1 MQGFIGIGIGAIEGS
16 QHLKAA
22 LILHRHLFH
31 LSIFDPSILH
41 VKNYFRLLRYIG
53 PYKGKAITSVSF
65 NILTVIF
72 SLFSLTMIV
81 PFLNVLFTQDRNYH
95 FQEWTFSVK
104 VLLNNFNFYLS
115 DFVVRH
121 GQLEALSLISL
132 FVVIL
137 FLLKNLTRYMA
148 MYYLVPIRNGVV
160 RDIRRDVYAKILSLP
175 IGYFTD
181 ERKGDIMARVTNDV
195 QEVEWGIMN
204 SLEAAFREPLNI
216 IIFLITM
223 FTMSAELTLFVL
235 VLLPIAGIIIGRI
248 GKSLKRRS
256 TLAQEKVGQLLS
268 NLEESL
274 GGLRIIHAFTA
285 EEKSKQRF
293 GDINQQLYRL
303 QNKIG
308 RRRDLSSPLS
318 EFLGA
323 MVLTIVMYFGGRL
336 VLGPESNL
344 EPSEFIAFIAI
355 FSQLIPPVK
364 SLTTAWYNIQ
374 KGLASSERIYHIL
387 DAPVAVKDAENPLA
401 ISGFKQSVEF
411 RDVFFNYRKGDE
423 GYVLNNINLNIPIGK
438 TIALVGQSGSGKTT
452 LADMLPRYYD
462 PDQGQILLDGHDLR
476 ELRIFDLR
484 KLIGVVTQESILFN
498 DTVFNNIAFG
508 VDNATEAAV
517 ISAAKVANAHDFI
530 SAMPQGYHT
539 NIGDRGGKLSGGQR
553 QRLSIARAVLKN
565 PPILILDEATSALD
579 TESERLV
586 QEALTQLMKNRTT
599 LVIAHRLSTIIHADE
614 IIVMHKA
621 EIVERGTHTELLE
634 KGGYYKKLYELQTF
648 Q

>member
-1 MQGFIGIGIGAIEGS
+1 
-16 QHLKAA
+16 
-22 LILHRHLFH
+22 
-31 LSIFDPSILH
+31 

-53 PYKGKAITSVSF
+53 PYKSRAITSVTF
-65 NILTVIF
+65 NILTVVF

-81 PFLNVLFTQDRNYH
+81 PFLNVLFSQDRNYSLLP
-95 FQEWTFSVK
+95 WTFSVK
-104 VLLNNFNFYLS
+104 TLLNNFNYYLG

-132 FVVIL
+132 LVVIL
-137 FLLKNLTRYMA
+137 FLLKNFTRYMA

-160 RDIRRDVYAKILSLP
+160 RDIRRDVYSKILSLP

-216 IIFLITM
+216 IIFLVTM

-235 VLLPIAGIIIGRI
+235 VLLPVAGLIIGRI
-248 GKSLKRRS
+248 GKSLKKKS
-256 TLAQEKVGQLLS
+256 GLAQIKVGELLS
-268 NLEESL
+268 NLDESL

-285 EEKSKQRF
+285 EEKSKKRF
-293 GDINQQLYRL
+293 GDINQQLFRL
-303 QNKIG
+303 LNKIG
-308 RRRDLSSPLS
+308 RRRDLASPLS

-323 MVLTIVMYFGGRL
+323 LVLTIVMYFGGRL
-336 VLGPESNL
+336 VLGPGSSL

-355 FSQLIPPVK
+355 FSQLIPPAK

-387 DAPVAVKDAENPLA
+387 DAPVAVKDAEQPKA
-401 ISGFKQSVEF
+401 IAAFTSTISYRNVSFS
-411 RDVFFNYRKGDE
+411 YRKDE
-423 GYVLNNINLNIPIGK
+423 NDAVLKNIHLEIPFGK

-462 PDQGQILLDGHDLR
+462 PAEGQILLDGHDLR
-476 ELRIFDLR
+476 ELRIHDLR

-508 VDNATEAAV
+508 VDNATEEAV
-517 ISAAKVANAHDFI
+517 INAAKVANAHDFI
-530 SAMPQGYHT
+530 SAMPEGYHT

-586 QEALTQLMKNRTT
+586 QDALTHLMQNRTT
-599 LVIAHRLSTIIHADE
+599 LVIAHRLSTIVHADE
-614 IIVMHKA
+614 IIVMNKG
-621 EIVERGTHTELLE
+621 EIVERGTHPALLE
-634 KGGYYKKLYELQTF
+634 LGGYYKRLYELQTF

>member
-1 MQGFIGIGIGAIEGS
+1 
-16 QHLKAA
+16 
-22 LILHRHLFH
+22 
-31 LSIFDPSILH
+31 
-41 VKNYFRLLRYIG
+41 
-53 PYKGKAITSVSF
+53 
-65 NILTVIF
+65 
-72 SLFSLTMIV
+72 MIV
-81 PFLNVLFTQDRNYH
+81 PFLNVLFSQDRNYTL
-95 FQEWTFSVK
+95 QPWTFSVK
-104 VLLNNFNFYLS
+104 TLLNNFNYYLG

-132 FVVIL
+132 LVVIL
-137 FLLKNLTRYMA
+137 FLLKNFTRYMA

-160 RDIRRDVYAKILSLP
+160 RDIRRDVYSKILSLP

-216 IIFLITM
+216 LIFLITM
-223 FTMSAELTLFVL
+223 FTMSSELTLFVL
-235 VLLPIAGIIIGRI
+235 VLLPIAGLIIGRI
-248 GKSLKRRS
+248 GKSLKKKS
-256 TLAQEKVGQLLS
+256 GFAQIKVGELLS
-268 NLEESL
+268 NLDESL

-285 EEKSKQRF
+285 EEKSKKRF
-293 GDINQQLYRL
+293 GDINQQLFRL
-303 QNKIG
+303 LNKIG
-308 RRRDLSSPLS
+308 RRRDLASPLS

-323 MVLTIVMYFGGRL
+323 LVLTIVMYFGGRL
-336 VLGPESNL
+336 VLGPGSSL

-355 FSQLIPPVK
+355 FSQLIPPAK

-387 DAPVAVKDAENPLA
+387 DAPVAVKDTEHPKDIATFTNVV
-401 ISGFKQSVEF
+401 SYRNVSFS
-411 RDVFFNYRKGDE
+411 YRKGEQDN
-423 GYVLNNINLNIPIGK
+423 VLKNISLDIPFGK

-462 PDQGQILLDGHDLR
+462 PAEGQILLDGHDLR
-476 ELRIFDLR
+476 ELRIHDLR

-508 VDNATEAAV
+508 VDNATEEAV
-517 ISAAKVANAHDFI
+517 INAAKVANAHDFI
-530 SAMPQGYHT
+530 SAMPDGYHS

-586 QEALTQLMKNRTT
+586 QDALTHLMQNRTT
-599 LVIAHRLSTIIHADE
+599 LVIAHRLSTIVHANE
-614 IIVMHKA
+614 IIVMNKG
-621 EIVERGTHTELLE
+621 EIVERGTHVALLE
-634 KGGYYKKLYELQTF
+634 LGGYYKRLYELQTF